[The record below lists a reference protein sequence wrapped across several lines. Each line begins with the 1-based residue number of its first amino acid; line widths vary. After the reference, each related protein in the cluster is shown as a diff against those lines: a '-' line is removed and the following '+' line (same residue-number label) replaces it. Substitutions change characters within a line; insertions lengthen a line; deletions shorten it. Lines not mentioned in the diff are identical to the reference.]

1 MLYLAELNRPIVGN
15 PNLQLLAKMQQDS
28 WQAVNEEPIPV
39 DRGTAGNLRDGVLV
53 LAEIGAGRKVSRVN
67 EAARQLVTY
76 LQNYSRLQDKSRS
89 QEEEIETWKKSLT
102 FQSQELN
109 RREMELESQEE
120 ELQRLFEEYKRV
132 EEDRKNL
139 DIKQEEI
146 ATLEANLVE
155 QQRAMG
161 RQREEIQQQQES
173 LQALLA
179 ESQRSRLSEAEAQ
192 QLQSLFE
199 QLHQKVEQFSD
210 PQARLQPLQD
220 QISQQLQQLEAVE
233 ENLAQDRQRAQQ
245 AQEELDQAFAEWQQR
260 RQNWLESL
268 VALDQARAEV
278 RAQETSLSLQQG
290 QLDQI
295 LRQLQLQD
303 QVNQMTHNLV
313 GEYEFIVASGV
324 DVKPQEPEMSLEE
337 LQAHVNTLR
346 QKYEQRSGQVNQQLA
361 ELEQNR
367 QSLKELQ
374 ERLVT
379 ASLDERMDIEMDIDY
394 AQSACQ
400 ALEQTVLPQ
409 QENIQREYEELMRE
423 ETRLARMVGEDS
435 GDSTTLPT
443 VDIGPIVAQLEEQ
456 WQRLNQEKQRL
467 ESEQKQLNDH
477 LQAQQEALQRQAQ
490 ESEQHWRQLLEEETS
505 LKSRFQVA
513 AESWGRIHQQQ
524 DQLQQAQ
531 AQWQQI
537 HQQLDQA
544 TQELAS
550 LSEAV
555 TSSRALLGELQAI
568 VDRLN
573 EPAHTDSTAAVMV
586 STESEEDRSEVG
598 VEAV

>member
-120 ELQRLFEEYKRV
+120 EIQRLFEEYKRV

-139 DIKQEEI
+139 EIKQEEI
-146 ATLEANLVE
+146 AALEANLVE

-161 RQREEIQQQQES
+161 KQREEIQQQQHA
-173 LQALLA
+173 LQALLT

-192 QLQSLFE
+192 QLQTLFE
-199 QLHQKVEQFSD
+199 QLHHKVEQFSD
-210 PQARLQPLQD
+210 PQTRLQPLQD
-220 QISQQLQQLEAVE
+220 QVSQQQQQFQAAE
-233 ENLAQDRQRAQQ
+233 EKLAQDRQLAQQ
-245 AQEELDQAFAEWQQR
+245 QQEEVEHALAEWQRR
-260 RQNWLESL
+260 RQHWLNSL
-268 VALDQARAEV
+268 AALDQARAEI
-278 RAQETSLSLQQG
+278 RAQEISLSLRQG

-295 LRQLQLQD
+295 LGQLQLQD
-303 QVNQMTHNLV
+303 QINQMTHNLV

-324 DVKPQEPEMSLEE
+324 EAKPQEPEMSLAE
-337 LQAHVNTLR
+337 LQAYVNTLR

-367 QSLKELQ
+367 QTLRELQ
-374 ERLVT
+374 ERLPTV
-379 ASLDERMDIEMDIDY
+379 SLDERMDIEMDIDY

-423 ETRLARMVGEDS
+423 EARLARMLGEDR
-435 GDSTTLPT
+435 GDTPSLPT
-443 VDIGPIVAQLEEQ
+443 VDIGPILAQLEEQ
-456 WQRLNQEKQRL
+456 WQRLDQEKQRL
-467 ESEQKQLNDH
+467 EVDQEQLNAH
-477 LQAQQEALQRQAQ
+477 LQAQQEALQRQQQ
-490 ESEQHWRQLLEEETS
+490 ESEQQWRQLLEEETS
-505 LKSRFQVA
+505 LKSRLQA
-513 AESWGRIHQQQ
+513 TAEAWGRIHQHQ

-537 HQQLDQA
+537 HQYLEQA
-544 TQELAS
+544 MQELAS
-550 LSEAV
+550 LTEVV
-555 TSSRALLGELQAI
+555 TGSQALLGELQAI

-573 EPAHTDSTAAVMV
+573 EPAHTDSTAAVML
-586 STESEEDRSEVG
+586 STESEEIRSEVG
-598 VEAV
+598 AEAV